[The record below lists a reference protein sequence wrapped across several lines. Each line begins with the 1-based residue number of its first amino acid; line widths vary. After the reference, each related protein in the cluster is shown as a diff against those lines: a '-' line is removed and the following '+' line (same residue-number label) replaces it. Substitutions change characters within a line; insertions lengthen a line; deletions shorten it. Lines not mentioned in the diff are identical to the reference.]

1 VFLGSRLEASALPK
15 QCRSTTVDGEM
26 MTSLTDLFLT
36 FMRIGMFTFGG
47 GYAMISVVEN
57 ACVENRHWITH
68 DDMMNITVIAESTPG
83 PIAINC
89 ATYVGYKQ
97 RGLAGAIAATV
108 GMILPSFL
116 VIYLI
121 SRFLDDFLE
130 IAWIAHAFQ
139 GIKLAV
145 GILIID
151 AGVKMVRQMPA
162 QTLPRVILV
171 CSFAAMVVIDVLA
184 LRVSSIALLLVAAVV
199 SLAVY
204 VVCGNVNKGA
214 AV

>member
-1 VFLGSRLEASALPK
+1 
-15 QCRSTTVDGEM
+15 

-130 IAWIAHAFQ
+130 ITWIAHAFQ

-162 QTLPRVILV
+162 QALPRAILV

-204 VVCGNVNKGA
+204 VVCGNVDKGA

>member
-1 VFLGSRLEASALPK
+1 
-15 QCRSTTVDGEM
+15 

-108 GMILPSFL
+108 GIILPSFL

-151 AGVKMVRQMPA
+151 AGVKMVRQMP
-162 QTLPRVILV
+162 TGMFV
-171 CSFAAMVVIDVLA
+171 CSDGGDRNFGTASVVDRTAAGGGCGQ
-184 LRVSSIALLLVAAVV
+184 SGG
-199 SLAVY
+199 
-204 VVCGNVNKGA
+204 VCSMRERR
-214 AV
+214 